1 MALALARDAMRAVS
15 DKRGMDDGRIMWV
28 QDRGAARLSGKLYR
42 HGLPPQ
48 WRDRLIY
55 VEAETCKDALFALE
69 EGLRCRDLACVIG
82 EIAGNPRALT
92 FTASR
97 RLSLVSERYG
107 VPLWLVRLNARPDL
121 SSARMRWSVKSAR
134 SLALLWDRQ
143 APGMPSW
150 KAELFRA
157 RSYVPGTWNLYED
170 AGQLRQST
178 RRQSQ
183 TGAKQQMVGN
193 AFVHRR
199 LVGVSAIRNQTQPAL
214 LKAVG

>member
-1 MALALARDAMRAVS
+1 MALALARDAMRAIS
-15 DKRGMDDGRIMWV
+15 DKRSMDDGRILWV

-69 EGLRCRDLACVIG
+69 EGLRCRELACVIG

-121 SSARMRWSVKSAR
+121 SSARMRWSVKSDR
-134 SLALLWDRQ
+134 SLASLWDRQ
-143 APGMPSW
+143 APGIPSW

-157 RSYVPGTWNLYED
+157 RSYAPGAWNLYED
-170 AGQLRQST
+170 GGHLRQSM
-178 RRQSQ
+178 RKQSQ
-183 TGAKQQMVGN
+183 TGAKPQMVGN
-193 AFVHRR
+193 AFVSRR
-199 LVGVSAIRNQTQPAL
+199 LVGAGAIRNQAQPDL
-214 LKAVG
+214 LKAAG